1 MPKLTEITTIINTAL
16 EANVFNTS
24 RFQGAKYNAVAELV
38 KEKQGDTIISRPCT
52 VDDDGEC
59 TGVSVDDTYPM
70 QLYHRVIGLSYNET
84 AIDNFGEPV
93 TVIKETATMA
103 LVFISDRSRVEKRT
117 DELMAAV
124 AVNLPATL
132 TNAELATLDL
142 YDCQIRATGQCV
154 IDAEVVYNREYNLP
168 EYYLKPNSVM
178 CSLNY
183 TIETIYSRKCFGLC

>member
-59 TGVSVDDTYPM
+59 TGVSVDDTWAM
-70 QLYHRVIGLSYNET
+70 QLYHRVIGLSYDD
-84 AIDNFGEPV
+84 ASIDNFGEPV
-93 TVIKETATMA
+93 TVKKETATMA

-142 YDCQIRATGQCV
+142 YDCQIRATGACV